1 MNPYEHRR
9 RNVVLT
15 DDEQTVAEAFA
26 DFFGSVVTPDR
37 VRAAEETG
45 FDSDLWQQIVEMG
58 VTSMALPE
66 AVGGDGAGVIE
77 LALVAEQ
84 VGRVLAPVPVID
96 HLVASRLLADA
107 DDAAFADVLLAAA
120 EGDTIIGFAA
130 RQLDGRQLVSSAA
143 VADHVVGFDGEHL
156 VVVSSSTPR
165 TRVTNRASLPAAW
178 VDPAS
183 EEVRVVTATAPG
195 DLFRRARDE
204 WDVLTAAALAGLSA
218 ASVAIGAESTKSR
231 ETQGIA
237 LAKLQGVAFPLVDAH
252 IGVTSAR
259 NLALRAAWFLDND
272 PASERHL
279 SAAALVYAHDVATRA
294 TNIAA
299 HVQGGLG
306 FTNEAATTPYVLRAH
321 AWALTGGDLRPQRRR
336 IAREAL
342 AVRRVDR
349 EAGMRLPVGIH

>member
-9 RNVVLT
+9 RNVVLD
-15 DDEQTVAEAFA
+15 DDEQTVADAFA

-37 VRAAEETG
+37 VRAAEQTG
-45 FDSDLWQQIVEMG
+45 MDGDLWQQIVEMG

-66 AVGGDGAGVIE
+66 EVGGDGAGVVE

-96 HLVASRLLADA
+96 HIIASRLLAAA
-107 DDAAFADVLLAAA
+107 DDAALAGILA
-120 EGDTIIGFAA
+120 EAGSGESILGFAA
-130 RQLDGRQLVSSAA
+130 RQLDGRQLVVSAA
-143 VADHVVGFDGEHL
+143 VADHVVGFDGEHI
-156 VVVSSSTPR
+156 VVLSTSEPR
-165 TRVTNRASLPAAW
+165 PRVVNRAFLPAAW

-183 EEVRVVTATAPG
+183 DEVTVVAAGAPAE
-195 DLFRRARDE
+195 LFRRARDE

-218 ASVAIGAESTKSR
+218 ASVAIGAESTKTR
-231 ETQGIA
+231 ETQGVA

-259 NLALRAAWFLDND
+259 NLALRAAWFLDHE

-279 SAAALVYAHDVATRA
+279 PAAALVYAHDVAARA
-294 TNIAA
+294 TNTAA

-306 FTNEAATTPYVLRAH
+306 FTNEAATTPHFLRAH
-321 AWALTGGDLRPQRRR
+321 AWALAGGDLRPQRRR

-342 AVRRVDR
+342 AVRRADR
-349 EAGMRLPVGIH
+349 QAGIRLPVGIH